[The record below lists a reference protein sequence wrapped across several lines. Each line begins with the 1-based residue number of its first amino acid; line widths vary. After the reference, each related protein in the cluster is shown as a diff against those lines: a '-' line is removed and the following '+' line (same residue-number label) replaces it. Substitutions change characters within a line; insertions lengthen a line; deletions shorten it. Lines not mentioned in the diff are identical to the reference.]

1 MDQDAQKRKF
11 EQMTEAPVEALV
23 CKMAVPTII
32 SMLITSIYN
41 MADTFFVG
49 RIGTSATGAVGVIFP
64 LMAIIQAVGFF
75 FGQGSGTYISRQL
88 GAQNRDEA
96 ARMASTGFFSSLG
109 AGCVILAVGLLF
121 QGPLCRL
128 LGATDTIYP
137 YALSYMRV
145 ILLGA
150 PYMTAALVLNNQLR
164 LQGNAIYAM
173 VGLVS
178 GGLLNI
184 VLDPMFI
191 FGLNMG
197 IAGAALATILSQ
209 LVSFCLLLCG
219 VFRSGGV
226 PLRLRL
232 FSPSLQ
238 RYRALAAGGIP
249 SLLRQG
255 LASVATVCLN
265 TAAGPFGDAAIAAM
279 SIVTRVSQFAGSAL
293 LGFGQG
299 FQPVCGFNYGAKRFD
314 RVTKAFWFCVR
325 VSTVALIARPVLPAA
340 GCHQVRDGVGLDHHD
355 YPAIP
360 RQGRIGE
367 YHFAGGGAG
376 RRGRAD
382 RVQRMYRCGQRHGQ
396 RWAAGGLDRPVAA
409 GSVEYPCART
419 GRGRG
424 VLAQMDHHGPAFP
437 GAPAGAGECGNFYPD
452 GSVHDD
458 GHFSASGL
466 HGHGHG
472 VCQYHRKQAPV

>member
-1 MDQDAQKRKF
+1 MDKDAQDQKF
-11 EQMTEAPVEALV
+11 REMTETPIEALV
-23 CKMAVPTII
+23 CKMAVPTVI

-88 GAQNRDEA
+88 GAQHREEA
-96 ARMASTGFFSSLG
+96 ARMASTGFFSSLA
-109 AGCVILAVGLLF
+109 AGGVILALGLLF
-121 QGPLCRL
+121 EEPLCRL

-137 YALSYMRV
+137 YAISYMRI
-145 ILLGA
+145 ILFGA

-164 LQGNAIYAM
+164 LQGNAVYAM

-184 VLDPMFI
+184 VLDPLFI
-191 FGLNMG
+191 FNLNMG

-226 PLRLRL
+226 PIRLRL

-238 RYRALAAGGIP
+238 RYKVLAAGGLP

-314 RVTKAFWFCVR
+314 RVAKAFWFCVR
-325 VSTVALIARPVLPAA
+325 VSTVALVCIGAFGFFFAPQVIALFRAEDADVIRIGALALRAQCLALPLLGWVILCNMLLQNIALAVSASIVSAARQGLFFIPLVLLLPPLFGLFGVQLCQPISDACAFVLTLFFTVPVL
-340 GCHQVRDGVGLDHHD
+340 RDL
-355 YPAIP
+355 
-360 RQGRIGE
+360 RQGKMPFGIGNN
-367 YHFAGGGAG
+367 
-376 RRGRAD
+376 RKK
-382 RVQRMYRCGQRHGQ
+382 
-396 RWAAGGLDRPVAA
+396 AAAN
-409 GSVEYPCART
+409 
-419 GRGRG
+419 
-424 VLAQMDHHGPAFP
+424 Q
-437 GAPAGAGECGNFYPD
+437 
-452 GSVHDD
+452 
-458 GHFSASGL
+458 
-466 HGHGHG
+466 
-472 VCQYHRKQAPV
+472 

>member
-1 MDQDAQKRKF
+1 MKGVNAMDKDAQDQKF
-11 EQMTEAPVEALV
+11 HQMTEMPVERLV
-23 CKMAVPTII
+23 CKMAAPTII

-64 LMAIIQAVGFF
+64 LMAVIQAVGFF

-88 GAQNRDEA
+88 GAQNREEA
-96 ARMASTGFFSSLG
+96 ARMASTGFFSSIG
-109 AGCVILAVGLLF
+109 AGCVILALGMLF
-121 QGPLCRL
+121 QRPLCYL

-137 YALSYMRV
+137 YALSYMQI
-145 ILLGA
+145 ILFGA

-164 LQGNAIYAM
+164 LQGNAVYAM

-184 VLDPMFI
+184 ALDPLFI
-191 FGLNMG
+191 FGFQMG

-226 PLRLRL
+226 PIRLHL
-232 FSPSLQ
+232 FSPRIQ
-238 RYRALAAGGIP
+238 RYRALAAGGTP

-255 LASVATVCLN
+255 LASIATVCLN

-299 FQPVCGFNYGAKRFD
+299 FQPVCGFNYGAKLYG
-314 RVTKAFWFCVR
+314 RVTRAFWFCVR
-325 VSTVALIARPVLPAA
+325 VSTVALAGIGALGFFFAPQVVAIFRADDAEVIRTGALALQAQCLALPLLGWIILCNMLLQNIALAVRASVVSAARQGLFFIPLVLILPPFLGLSGVQICQPISDACAFVLTLIFTVPVLRELAA
-340 GCHQVRDGVGLDHHD
+340 ADT
-355 YPAIP
+355 
-360 RQGRIGE
+360 
-367 YHFAGGGAG
+367 
-376 RRGRAD
+376 GRA
-382 RVQRMYRCGQRHGQ
+382 GQ
-396 RWAAGGLDRPVAA
+396 A
-409 GSVEYPCART
+409 E
-419 GRGRG
+419 
-424 VLAQMDHHGPAFP
+424 
-437 GAPAGAGECGNFYPD
+437 
-452 GSVHDD
+452 
-458 GHFSASGL
+458 
-466 HGHGHG
+466 
-472 VCQYHRKQAPV
+472 

>member
-1 MDQDAQKRKF
+1 MDRDAQKRKF
-11 EQMTEAPVEALV
+11 EQMTEAPIEALV

-109 AGCVILAVGLLF
+109 AGCVILAAGLLF

-325 VSTVALIARPVLPAA
+325 VSTVALIAIGAAGFFFAPQVIAIFRADDAEVIRIGALALQAQCIVLPLLGWVILCNMLLQNIALAVRASVVSAARQGLCFIPLVLTLPTIFGLYGVQICQPIADACAFVLALVFTIPVL
-340 GCHQVRDGVGLDHHD
+340 HGL
-355 YPAIP
+355 
-360 RQGRIGE
+360 Q
-367 YHFAGGGAG
+367 
-376 RRGRAD
+376 RA
-382 RVQRMYRCGQRHGQ
+382 VQ
-396 RWAAGGLDRPVAA
+396 
-409 GSVEYPCART
+409 
-419 GRGRG
+419 
-424 VLAQMDHHGPAFP
+424 
-437 GAPAGAGECGNFYPD
+437 
-452 GSVHDD
+452 
-458 GHFSASGL
+458 
-466 HGHGHG
+466 
-472 VCQYHRKQAPV
+472 